1 MKNITTLWLQN
12 IFRDTNTGNCA
23 NRSIFEGDVCFKNKR
38 GDFFGFKLGVDMYT
52 LISFLL
58 GRHVAADPQTKP
70 TDVGRESAC
79 ELLSLTPAIA
89 I

>member
-1 MKNITTLWLQN
+1 MFVLKIKGV
-12 IFRDTNTGNCA
+12 IFL
-23 NRSIFEGDVCFKNKR
+23 
-38 GDFFGFKLGVDMYT
+38 GFKLGVDMYT
-52 LISFLL
+52 LTSFLL